1 MIGKRI
7 SAHILNKIILLFP
20 SLYLLGAVCLVV
32 APNYFIFGK
41 DDSGWLMVYLYRYLL
56 CLPLAFYDLIK
67 SPRDFP
73 TIIFVLLP
81 ALTCFI
87 FLEIITILVIKCDI
101 GMKIMRLRIV
111 SISNMPLSLLQIVVR
126 TITKYLSLAFFP
138 FALIYI
144 FRNEE
149 RITFHDRISGTKVVK
164 MKV

>member
-1 MIGKRI
+1 MIGKRFT
-7 SAHILNKIILLFP
+7 AHILNRVILLFP
-20 SLYLLGAVCLVV
+20 SLYLLGAICLVV

-56 CLPLAFYDLIK
+56 CLPLVFYDLIK
-67 SPRDFP
+67 SPLDYP

-87 FLEIITILVIKCDI
+87 FLEIITILVIKRHI
-101 GMKIMRLRIV
+101 GMKIMGLKIA
-111 SISNMPLSLLQIVVR
+111 SIHDKPLSLLQIIVR

-149 RITFHDRISGTKVVK
+149 RIMFHDKISGVKVIK
-164 MKV
+164 T